1 MGSPGPYGAAL
12 KAQSQGMSRFLHTG
26 HHEAL
31 LPAQVA
37 DQFSLRVWIEMSDL
51 VPLLKRLDERS
62 VKAASPIA
70 RSSSESRRRRECSSK

>member
-12 KAQSQGMSRFLHTG
+12 KAQSQGMSRFL
-26 HHEAL
+26 
-31 LPAQVA
+31 AQVA